1 MGTLITS
8 RDLAE
13 ALGRSLAQEASALAN
28 MIGPYR
34 AATLPAGTPRGFRH
48 TLAAEPSGDAQR
60 GAALLAGRFT
70 LAGETLNVPAGESV
84 WELPAPSR
92 GFAARLHGFAWLEDI
107 LAVRDAAARETAL
120 VLLDDWIAGFGRWN
134 SFAWSPAL
142 IARRV
147 RAWLNAGALLG
158 EGDDRRAID
167 ARFRSLARQAARL
180 SRTLSLLPASEE
192 RIEAAITLI
201 KAQISL
207 GLKDR
212 FRARAEKQL
221 VADLKAQILADG
233 GHVSRAPLAAAR
245 ILAGLVQMDALASEA
260 GCALD
265 PEIHRA
271 TDRLAGAVRFFRLGP
286 KGLAGFHGG
295 GEGTTRLIE
304 AALRGREKVKPFNVA
319 PHSGYHRAEA
329 GGSVVI
335 MDTAGPA
342 RGPHGL
348 NAHAS
353 ALSFE
358 FAPPGGRL
366 IVNCG
371 WSEDQPASWRE
382 AVRATAAHSALTLEE
397 TSSARLIRPGWK
409 RNLLGTRFET
419 GPDPVRARRNEED
432 VGIWLEASHDGY
444 RKAFGMGVRRRVFL
458 AVDGGDLRGE
468 DGIYRPVEDGP
479 PDDPEKLIRFAIR
492 FHMHPGVKASL
503 SRDSLSALLVLPN
516 GDGWRFRTDGGPVRL
531 ERSVY
536 LAAGGTPVRSTQ
548 LVIAGE
554 AEGFGGGD
562 RPPNRVR
569 WAFQR
574 LGRVGGA

>member
-1 MGTLITS
+1 MGALVTS
-8 RDLAE
+8 KDLAD
-13 ALGRSLAQEASALAN
+13 ALGRSVAQEVSAFAN
-28 MIGPYR
+28 MIAPYR
-34 AATLPAGTPRGFRH
+34 LAALSAGTPRGLAH
-48 TLAAEPSGDAQR
+48 TGEAGPSGDAQR
-60 GAALLAGRFT
+60 GAVLLSGRFT
-70 LAGETLNVPAGESV
+70 LGGETLNAAPGETV

-92 GFAARLHGFAWLEDI
+92 AFAARLHGFGWLDDL
-107 LAVRDAAARETAL
+107 LAVKDAAARETAL
-120 VLLDDWIAGFGRWN
+120 VLIDDWIAHFGRWN
-134 SFAWSPAL
+134 SFAWGPAIL
-142 IARRV
+142 ARRV
-147 RAWLNAGALLG
+147 RAWLNAGTLLQEEG
-158 EGDDRRAID
+158 ESRATE
-167 ARFRSLARQAARL
+167 ARFRALARQCARL
-180 SRTLSLLPASEE
+180 SRTLSLLPADAE

-201 KAQISL
+201 SAQISL
-207 GLKDR
+207 GLPVKMKT
-212 FRARAEKQL
+212 RAEKQL
-221 VADLKAQILADG
+221 VADLKAQVLADG
-233 GHVSRAPLAAAR
+233 GHVSRTPIATAR
-245 ILAGLVQMDALASEA
+245 ILASLVRLDALASDA
-260 GCALD
+260 SVSLD
-265 PEIHRA
+265 GEIHRA
-271 TDRLAGAVRFFRLGP
+271 MDRLAGAVRFFRLGP
-286 KGLAGFHGG
+286 KGLASFHGG

-304 AALRGREKVKPFNVA
+304 TALRGREKVKPFNVA

-335 MDTAGPA
+335 LDTAGPA
-342 RGPHGL
+342 KGVHGL

-358 FAPPGGRL
+358 FAPPGGCL

-409 RNLLGTRFET
+409 RDLLGPRFET

-444 RKAFGMGVRRRVFL
+444 RKAFGVGVRRRVFL

-492 FHMHPGVKASL
+492 FHLHPGVKASL

-516 GDGWRFRTDGGPVRL
+516 GDGWRFRTDGGPVRV

-536 LAAGGTPVRSTQ
+536 LAGGNAPVRSTQ
-548 LVIAGE
+548 LVIIGE
-554 AEGFGGGD
+554 AESFGGGD
-562 RPPNRVR
+562 RAPNRVR

>member
-1 MGTLITS
+1 MGALVTS
-8 RDLAE
+8 KDMAD
-13 ALGRSLAQEASALAN
+13 ALGRSVAQEVSAFAN
-28 MIGPYR
+28 MIAPYR
-34 AATLPAGTPRGFRH
+34 LAALSAGTPRGLTH
-48 TLAAEPSGDAQR
+48 ASDTDPAGDAQR
-60 GAALLAGRFT
+60 GAVLLSGRFT
-70 LAGETLNVPAGESV
+70 LGGETLNVAPGETV
-84 WELPAPSR
+84 WERPAPSR
-92 GFAARLHGFAWLEDI
+92 AFAARLHGFGWLDDL
-107 LAVRDAAARETAL
+107 LAVKNAAARETAL
-120 VLLDDWIAGFGRWN
+120 VLIDDWTAHFGRWN
-134 SFAWSPAL
+134 SFAWSPAIL
-142 IARRV
+142 ARRV
-147 RAWLNAGALLG
+147 RAWLNAGTLLQQ
-158 EGDDRRAID
+158 ESERHATE
-167 ARFRSLARQAARL
+167 ARFRTLARQCARL
-180 SRTLSLLPASEE
+180 SRTLSLLPADAE

-201 KAQISL
+201 SAQISL
-207 GLKDR
+207 GLPAKMKT
-212 FRARAEKQL
+212 RAEKQL
-221 VADLKAQILADG
+221 VADLKAQVLADG
-233 GHVSRAPLAAAR
+233 GHVSRTPIATAR
-245 ILAGLVQMDALASEA
+245 ILASLVRLDALAGDASVS
-260 GCALD
+260 LD
-265 PEIHRA
+265 GEIHRA
-271 TDRLAGAVRFFRLGP
+271 MDRLAGAVRFFRLGP
-286 KGLAGFHGG
+286 KGLASFHGG

-304 AALRGREKVKPFNVA
+304 TALRGREKVKPFNVA

-329 GGSVVI
+329 GGSVI
-335 MDTAGPA
+335 ILDTAGPA
-342 RGPHGL
+342 KGAHGL

-409 RNLLGTRFET
+409 RDLLGPRFES

-444 RKAFGMGVRRRVFL
+444 RKAFGVGVRRRVFL

-479 PDDPEKLIRFAIR
+479 PDDPGKLIRFAIR
-492 FHMHPGVKASL
+492 FHLHPGVKASL

-516 GDGWRFRTDGGPVRL
+516 GDGWRFRTDGGPVRV

-536 LAAGGTPVRSTQ
+536 LAGGNAPVRSTQ
-548 LVIAGE
+548 LVIIGE
-554 AEGFGGGD
+554 AESFGGGD

>member
-1 MGTLITS
+1 MGALVTS
-8 RDLAE
+8 KDLAD
-13 ALGRSLAQEASALAN
+13 ALGRSVTQEVSAFAN
-28 MIGPYR
+28 MIAPYR
-34 AATLPAGTPRGFRH
+34 LAALSAGTPRGFAHLRE
-48 TLAAEPSGDAQR
+48 TEPAGDAQR
-60 GAALLAGRFT
+60 GAAILAGRFT
-70 LAGETLNVPAGESV
+70 LAGESLTVPQGETV

-92 GFAARLHGFAWLEDI
+92 AFAARLHGFGWLDDL
-107 LAVRDAAARETAL
+107 LAVKDAAARETAL
-120 VLLDDWIAGFGRWN
+120 VLIDDWIAHFGRWN
-134 SFAWSPAL
+134 SFAWGPAIL
-142 IARRV
+142 ARRV
-147 RAWLNAGALLG
+147 RAWLNAGVLLQ
-158 EGDDRRAID
+158 EEAESHATK
-167 ARFRSLARQAARL
+167 ARFRTLARQCARL
-180 SRTLSLLPASEE
+180 SRTLSLLPADAE
-192 RIEAAITLI
+192 RIEAAITI
-201 KAQISL
+201 IGAQISL
-207 GLKDR
+207 GLPAKMKS
-212 FRARAEKQL
+212 RAEKQL
-221 VADLKAQILADG
+221 VADLKAQVLADG
-233 GHVSRAPLAAAR
+233 GHVSRTPIATAR
-245 ILAGLVQMDALASEA
+245 ILASLVQLDALAGEA
-260 GCALD
+260 SISLD
-265 PEIHRA
+265 GEIHRA
-271 TDRLAGAVRFFRLGP
+271 MDRLAGAVRFFRLGP
-286 KGLAGFHGG
+286 KGLASFHGG

-304 AALRGREKVKPFNVA
+304 TALRGREKVKPFNVA

-335 MDTAGPA
+335 LDTAGPA
-342 RGPHGL
+342 KGAHGL

-409 RNLLGTRFET
+409 RDLLGPRFET

-444 RKAFGMGVRRRVFL
+444 RKAFGVGVRRRVFL

-492 FHMHPGVKASL
+492 FHLHPGVKASL

-516 GDGWRFRTDGGPVRL
+516 GDGWRFRTDGGPVRV

-536 LAAGGTPVRSTQ
+536 LAGGNAPVRSTQ
-548 LVIAGE
+548 LVIIGE
-554 AEGFGGGD
+554 AESFGGGD
-562 RPPNRVR
+562 RAPNRVR